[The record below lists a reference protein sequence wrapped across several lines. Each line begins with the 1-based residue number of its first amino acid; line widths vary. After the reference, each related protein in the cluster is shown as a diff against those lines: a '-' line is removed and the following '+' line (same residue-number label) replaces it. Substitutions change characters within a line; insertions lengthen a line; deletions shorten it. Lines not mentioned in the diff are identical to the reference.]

1 MAVVVDMRFPG
12 SKIAVYDAVMAETD
26 LVGASADQVPGLI
39 AHYAFEQDG
48 SLRVIDIWETAE
60 QWQAFS
66 AGTIVPAATRAG
78 LTIDPA
84 VTISELHATIR

>member
-66 AGTIVPAATRAG
+66 AGTIVSAATRAG
-78 LTIDPA
+78 LTIDPD